1 MATEARAAM
10 ATKTAENCMFAER
23 SCGGEIFARSVSED
37 CSLSFDDAF
46 ARLLYSSFASAMS
59 LLH

>member
-37 CSLSFDDAF
+37 CSLPFDDVF
-46 ARLLYSSFASAMS
+46 AHLLYSSLSSAM
-59 LLH
+59 LILR